1 MEKPKNW
8 NQSSLEEI
16 EPLSFTK
23 FYEMA
28 TVSPNTP
35 VNGWQLGTSGK
46 PDRQNFESKNSKV
59 KPFTATYTST
69 SKRHARQAVTP
80 TPNTYCFNYES
91 NVSRGEQSVP
101 TITPN
106 SHLQDRLEQLA
117 SLVDY
122 DISDYLPPNST
133 SVSRLNFSNTFNNSH
148 M

>member
-1 MEKPKNW
+1 MDKPKNW

-46 PDRQNFESKNSKV
+46 PDRQNFDSKNGKV

-69 SKRHARQAVTP
+69 SKRHARQTVTP
-80 TPNTYCFNYES
+80 NPNTYCFNYES

-101 TITPN
+101 TITPT
-106 SHLQDRLEQLA
+106 SHL
-117 SLVDY
+117 
-122 DISDYLPPNST
+122 
-133 SVSRLNFSNTFNNSH
+133 
-148 M
+148 